1 MGVAVVVVVLV
12 VIWYVVVVTAPLS
25 LTITDRL
32 PHSLNTPHFPPGQ
45 SAPSTEGGLPPTWWG
60 GPMGGQA
67 RGWGVRTQLT
77 PLRSALRPQTQHW
90 FDYLV
95 NIAIIVTGWYLTFWQ
110 LQILFWHFYLHQLAS
125 LGCQRT
131 SVINWLSQP
140 SFYWFVSPGQTR
152 SGSQRYWS
160 GLACNFLMCRIWDE
174 LWYEDSLWYKL
185 KTRTVYFNF
194 VFTNIRYI
202 KIKYD
207 Y

>member
-1 MGVAVVVVVLV
+1 M
-12 VIWYVVVVTAPLS
+12 ICCCRYCT
-25 LTITDRL
+25 TITDY
-32 PHSLNTPHFPPGQ
+32 HWQ
-45 SAPSTEGGLPPTWWG
+45 APSQSQYSTLPSRPISAQHWG
-60 GPMGGQA
+60 WSASNVMRRTNGRPCQ
-67 RGWGVRTQLT
+67 GVRGEDSADATEVSSEASD
-77 PLRSALRPQTQHW
+77 SALIWLFGKYRHYSHW
-90 FDYLV
+90 LISDILT
-95 NIAIIVTGWYLTFWQ
+95 APDIILT
-110 LQILFWHFYLHQLAS
+110 FYLHQLAS